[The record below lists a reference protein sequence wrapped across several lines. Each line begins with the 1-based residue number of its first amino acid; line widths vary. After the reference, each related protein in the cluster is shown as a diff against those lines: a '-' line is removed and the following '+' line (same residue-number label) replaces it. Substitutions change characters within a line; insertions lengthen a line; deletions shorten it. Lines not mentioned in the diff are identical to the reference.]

1 MAAMR
6 RKERGSS
13 GWLVFIVMGT
23 LASLVMG
30 LVMVWINIERMDIN
44 YFINQL
50 QASIRERQEHKAKL
64 ETEREFLL
72 SPHELGRKSAALG
85 MRQPSPGQVRRMNA
99 R

>member
-1 MAAMR
+1 MR
-6 RKERGSS
+6 KGRGST
-13 GWLVFIVMGT
+13 GWLVCIVLGV

-30 LVMVWINIERMDIN
+30 LIMVWSNIERMDIN

-50 QASIRERQEHKAKL
+50 QVSVRERQEHKAKL

-72 SPHELGRKSAALG
+72 SPNELGRRAAALG
-85 MRQPSPGQVRRMNA
+85 MRQPSPGQVRRMSS

>member
-1 MAAMR
+1 MR
-6 RKERGSS
+6 KGRGST
-13 GWLVFIVMGT
+13 GWLVFIVFGV
-23 LASLVMG
+23 LSSLVMG
-30 LVMVWINIERMDIN
+30 LIMVWSNIERMDIN

-50 QASIRERQEHKAKL
+50 QASVRERREHKAKL

-72 SPHELGRKSAALG
+72 SPNELGRRAAALG